1 MEHHQEPWEQVCALL
16 TGGKVSPAEVFMLGM
31 QALEAAGSLRGGR
44 GTLKRA
50 HRIILLGQKTWKKW
64 NKASA

>member
-31 QALEAAGSLRGGR
+31 QAREACAEAGGL
-44 GTLKRA
+44 
-50 HRIILLGQKTWKKW
+50 
-64 NKASA
+64 

>member
-31 QALEAAGSLRGGR
+31 QALESAGSLRGGR
-44 GTLKRA
+44 GL
-50 HRIILLGQKTWKKW
+50 
-64 NKASA
+64 